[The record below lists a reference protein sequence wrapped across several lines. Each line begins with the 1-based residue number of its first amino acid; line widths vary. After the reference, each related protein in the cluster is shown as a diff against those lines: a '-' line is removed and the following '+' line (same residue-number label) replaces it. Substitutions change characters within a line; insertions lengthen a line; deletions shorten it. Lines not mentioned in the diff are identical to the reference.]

1 VLQYRCISFE
11 KFSAFCGG
19 PEEGRYSARAAVR
32 LLSTKE
38 PAPKEGD
45 SWAQAPVS
53 ESGLLVST
61 EAKRYTT
68 TGSGVLLTR
77 QTGPLLLVEVKRRT
91 TASNGVLLTR
101 WFTFAAHG
109 G

>member
-1 VLQYRCISFE
+1 
-11 KFSAFCGG
+11 
-19 PEEGRYSARAAVR
+19 
-32 LLSTKE
+32 
-38 PAPKEGD
+38 
-45 SWAQAPVS
+45 VS
-53 ESGLLVST
+53 ESGLLVLT